1 MNVLA
6 IGAHPDDLELL
17 CAGTL
22 ARYAQAGHEVF
33 MAIATN
39 GEVGSAT
46 LSKEQTAK
54 LRHEEA
60 RRSCARIGATLIWM
74 GFPDEWLFDTPEVR
88 ARFIDA
94 IREARPEVMLVHS
107 TDDYHPDHRVAGQVA
122 VDARIPST
130 VRLVETRLPAAERIP
145 HIFVMDTIAGTAFEP
160 ELYVDISDVW
170 DTKKAMLEE
179 HRSQSEHL
187 LRSFGIEYTEFMET
201 QARRR
206 GGEAG
211 CRLAEAFRE
220 VKAFPVTGSASLLPG
235 GP

>member
-17 CAGTL
+17 CGGTL
-22 ARYAQAGHEVF
+22 ARYAQAGHDVF

-46 LSKEQTAK
+46 LSKEQTAE

-60 RRSCARIGATLIWM
+60 SRSCARIGATLIWM

-88 ARFIDA
+88 SRFIDA
-94 IREARPEVMLVHS
+94 IREARPEVMFVHS

-130 VRLVETRLPAAERIP
+130 VRLVETQLPPAARIP
-145 HIFVMDTIAGTAFEP
+145 HIFVMDTIGATAFDP

-170 DTKKAMLEE
+170 DAKKAMLEE
-179 HRSQSEHL
+179 HQSQAEHL
-187 LRSFGIEYTEFMET
+187 RRSFGIEYAEFMEV
-201 QARRR
+201 QARQR
-206 GGEAG
+206 GVEAG

-220 VKAFPVTGSASLLPG
+220 VKTFPVTGSASLLPG
-235 GP
+235 P

>member
-22 ARYAQAGHEVF
+22 ARYAQSGHEIF

-39 GEVGSAT
+39 GDVGSAT
-46 LSKEQTAK
+46 HSKEETAE
-54 LRHEEA
+54 LRREEA

-88 ARFIDA
+88 SRFIDA

-107 TDDYHPDHRVAGQVA
+107 THDYHPDHRIAGQVA

-130 VRLVETRLPAAERIP
+130 VRLVETQLPPAERIP
-145 HIFVMDTIAGTAFEP
+145 HIFVMDTIGGTSFEP
-160 ELYVDISDVW
+160 ELYVDVSDVW
-170 DTKKAMLEE
+170 ETKKAMLEE
-179 HRSQSEHL
+179 HQSQSEHL
-187 LRSFGIEYTEFMET
+187 RRSYGIEYTQFMET

-206 GGEAG
+206 GVEAG
-211 CRLAEAFRE
+211 LRLAEAFQE
-220 VKAFPVTGSASLLPG
+220 VKTFPVTGSASLLPG
-235 GP
+235 R

>member
-17 CAGTL
+17 CGGTL
-22 ARYAQAGHEVF
+22 ARYAQAGHDVF

-60 RRSCARIGATLIWM
+60 SRSCARIGATLIWM

-88 ARFIDA
+88 SRFIDA
-94 IREARPEVMLVHS
+94 IREARPEVMFVHS
-107 TDDYHPDHRVAGQVA
+107 TDDYHPDHRAAGKVA

-130 VRLVETRLPAAERIP
+130 VRLVETQLPPAARLP
-145 HIFVMDTIAGTAFEP
+145 HIFVMDTIGGAAFDP
-160 ELYVDISDVW
+160 ELYVDVSDVW
-170 DTKKAMLEE
+170 DAKQAMLEE
-179 HRSQSEHL
+179 HQSQSEHL
-187 LRSFGIEYTEFMET
+187 RRSFSIEYTEFMEA
-201 QARRR
+201 QARQR

-211 CRLAEAFRE
+211 YRLAEAFRE
-220 VKAFPVTGSASLLPG
+220 VKAFPVTGSASLLP
-235 GP
+235 